1 MCKKTHMKNWITAL
15 LICTMLLALC
25 ACGKKEDSE
34 SKKTKKAETVDNV
47 EIDDEAEPDL
57 EVVSSNEDVEMAEE
71 IVEPSPEPTE
81 EPKEKKPLSPE
92 EIYTPVI
99 DGYYADLVSEFPI
112 DNYFPMTL
120 GTFETTLSATDDEI
134 LNGVGYTIQDI
145 NGDGIQELLIIQVSD
160 RGQTRYFGEKILAL
174 YTIANDEARFLAGGW
189 ARNRYYLLSDGQI
202 YNEGSSGADDSS
214 FETYILPEQSSML
227 EQIIS
232 EDSSSDDYELKCEEM
247 GKLIEKIAI
256 TTFAEYETSE
266 DYPQSAKTFWS
277 AVYVA
282 PAEETFATVGSDS
295 YTASTSEYAR
305 DLVFFTPS
313 EVSEFKFNSLKAVN
327 SDNGELTFAEEEL
340 YSLDSLVMDKAVT
353 ITVEFPGDTPN
364 YGISYKDAAGNIKR
378 YAICESGFDGSIYL
392 MRYENVQ

>member
-1 MCKKTHMKNWITAL
+1 MCKKTHTKNWITAL

-81 EPKEKKPLSPE
+81 EPKKKKPLSPE

-202 YNEGSSGADDSS
+202 YNEGSSGANDSS

-282 PAEETFATVGSDS
+282 PVEKAFATVGSDS

-364 YGISYKDAAGNIKR
+364 YGISYKDVAGNIKR

>member
-1 MCKKTHMKNWITAL
+1 MCKKTHMKNWMTVL

-25 ACGKKEDSE
+25 ACGEKEDSE
-34 SKKTKKAETVDNV
+34 SKKTEKAETVDNV

-81 EPKEKKPLSPE
+81 EPKEKKTLSPE

-120 GTFETTLSATDDEI
+120 GTFETTLIPTDDEI

-145 NGDGIQELLIIQVSD
+145 NGDGIQELLIIKVSD

-174 YTIANDEARFLAGGW
+174 YTIANDEACFLAGGW

-202 YNEGSSGADDSS
+202 FSEGSSGADDSS
-214 FETYILPEQSSML
+214 FETYILAEQSSML

-247 GKLIEKIAI
+247 KKLIEKLAI

-305 DLVFFTPS
+305 DIVFFTPS

>member
-1 MCKKTHMKNWITAL
+1 MCKKTHMKNWITVL

-34 SKKTKKAETVDNV
+34 SKKAKKAETVDNV

-71 IVEPSPEPTE
+71 IVEPSSEPTE

-120 GTFETTLSATDDEI
+120 GSFETTLSATDDEI

-202 YNEGSSGADDSS
+202 YNEGSSGANDSS

-282 PAEETFATVGSDS
+282 PAEKSFATVGSDS

>member
-47 EIDDEAEPDL
+47 EIDDEAEHDL

-174 YTIANDEARFLAGGW
+174 YTIANDEASFLAGGW

-202 YNEGSSGADDSS
+202 YNEGSSGANDSS

-232 EDSSSDDYELKCEEM
+232 EDSSSEDYELKCEEM

-256 TTFAEYETSE
+256 TAFAEYETSE
-266 DYPQSAKTFWS
+266 EYPQSAKTFWS

-282 PAEETFATVGSDS
+282 PAEKTFATVGSDS
-295 YTASTSEYAR
+295 YTASTSE
-305 DLVFFTPS
+305 
-313 EVSEFKFNSLKAVN
+313 
-327 SDNGELTFAEEEL
+327 
-340 YSLDSLVMDKAVT
+340 
-353 ITVEFPGDTPN
+353 
-364 YGISYKDAAGNIKR
+364 
-378 YAICESGFDGSIYL
+378 
-392 MRYENVQ
+392 

>member
-81 EPKEKKPLSPE
+81 EPKEKKTLSPE

-189 ARNRYYLLSDGQI
+189 ARNRYYLLRDGQI
-202 YNEGSSGADDSS
+202 YNEGSSGANDSS

-282 PAEETFATVGSDS
+282 PSEKTFATVGSDS